1 MHRINPEKLLRSKWT
16 AIAPKNRERHF
27 IVTTLHR
34 DEEKEHVVEVTLQAV
49 MTHNDYTFAW
59 RDLADDAVWQM
70 GWK

>member
-16 AIAPKNRERHF
+16 AIAPQNRERHF

-34 DEEKEHVVEVTLQAV
+34 DEENEHVVKVTLQAV
-49 MTHNDYTFAW
+49 MTHNDYMLAW
-59 RDLADDAVWQM
+59 RDLADDTVWQM